1 MTEDN
6 LQKQIISRLNETS
19 LLDIISNK
27 DLINKK
33 ISKLY
38 KENFLF
44 YFSIDYILYRYYIES
59 CEKALRNLEHPLII
73 INGENIRNI
82 SLEENERLYPDILL
96 FNKELN
102 NYIIIELKRDKQ
114 TEREAITELLGYQ
127 FEIKNTFP
135 LSGNNQTMLI
145 LIATDYSVLL
155 QHSINGL
162 LLNQQIVMCLKPI
175 IKRDKFENFEIFI
188 PDIWT
193 NTNYPLLN
201 EEIFHGVTFCIKM
214 KNEDFSDLELDTI
227 LNNSLDYLQSD
238 GDLSGNTGFA
248 IASIANP
255 VLKSE
260 YGITDAFIHFFSL
273 NPYKVIN
280 NFIKEKSGVIIEQLK
295 GEMCTDML
303 PKWCYTIT
311 KNMRKYL
318 CLFAHV
324 NIESVISF
332 KEYRIDYGNN
342 AIPIYTCM
350 WGEIGC
356 SARKILSHAHF
367 GQLCHN
373 PSSSF
378 RNPKVFFQLFDILT
392 ANFPFAKGFD
402 VLDDFFQF
410 GIRIG
415 SELFLL
421 NICIKNEELCYYIGT
436 SLVYKYCDLLN
447 SLQEI
452 QKQFDMSFDA
462 TRVSLIPENSELIL
476 MVKQLETIIVQFS
489 NVLNGL
495 SYKCKEAFQEGI
507 NRAIYYDLYLREIC
521 GLSDEDPEIE
531 RTRDLYFKG
540 SNSGLVYKKH
550 NSLKE
555 IVDVVDMEYLLR
567 CYDKERIKNN
577 NCVIII
583 SDNGMINLGDVSLDE
598 QCLMALKQC
607 PDGKIPVLFD
617 GPMRFLEFCSRED
630 FISAK

>member
-6 LQKQIISRLNETS
+6 LQKQIISRLKETNF
-19 LLDIISNK
+19 LDLISNK
-27 DLINKK
+27 NLINKE

-38 KENFLF
+38 KEDFLF

-59 CEKALRNLEHPLII
+59 CEKALKNLEYPLII

-96 FNKELN
+96 FNRDLN

-127 FEIKNTFP
+127 FEIKNIFP
-135 LSGNNQTMLI
+135 LSGNNQTLLI

-175 IKRDKFENFEIFI
+175 IKRNKFENFEIII

-201 EEIFHGVTFCIKM
+201 EEIFQGVTFCIRM
-214 KNEDFSDLELDTI
+214 KNKDFITQELDTI

-255 VLKSE
+255 VLKLE
-260 YGITDAFIHFFSL
+260 DGIADAFIYFFSL

-295 GEMCTDML
+295 GEACIDVL
-303 PKWCYTIT
+303 PKWCYAIT
-311 KNMRKYL
+311 KNMQEYL

-324 NIESVISF
+324 NIEPVISF
-332 KEYRIDYGNN
+332 KEYRIDYGKN

-356 SARKILSHAHF
+356 SARKVLSHAHF

-373 PSSSF
+373 PSSSL

-402 VLDDFFQF
+402 ILDDFFQF

-415 SELFLL
+415 AELSLL
-421 NICIKNEELCYYIGT
+421 DMCIANEELCYYIGT

-452 QKQFDMSFDA
+452 QKQFDMNFEA
-462 TRVSLIPENSELIL
+462 TRLSLILENNDLRH
-476 MVKQLETIIVQFS
+476 MAKQLETIIVLFI
-489 NVLNGL
+489 NVLEGL
-495 SYKCKEAFQEGI
+495 SYKCKEAFQEGV
-507 NRAIYYDLYLREIC
+507 NKAIYYDLYLREIC
-521 GLSDEDPEIE
+521 DLSDEDPEME

-550 NSLKE
+550 KSFKE
-555 IVDVVDMEYLLR
+555 IVDIVDMEYLLR
-567 CYDKERIKNN
+567 CYDKEHVKNSN
-577 NCVIII
+577 YVIII
-583 SDNGMINLGDVSLDE
+583 SDNGMIGLGEVSLDE
-598 QCLMALKQC
+598 QCLTALKQC
-607 PDGKIPVLFD
+607 PDGKIPILFD
-617 GPMRFLEFCSRED
+617 GPVRILEFCSRED
-630 FISAK
+630 LISTK